1 MVYAIGTASGATQTY
16 STSIPTV
23 TNAGTY
29 YVWYKA
35 KGDTNHADSPAKSVP
50 VVIEPYSVP
59 SDNGHFFVQ
68 PTVRDGIYDGTEHV
82 VEVSVYPY
90 GATKNKQLVQGVDY
104 EVSGNRG
111 KDPGTYTVTVTCK
124 GNFKGTF
131 QENWSIEPGE
141 IVTYAT
147 IPFVPYDGQPH
158 GVSLPVLNNIGQD
171 ISGIAT
177 IVYGTTPGVYDL
189 TESPTLTE
197 PGIIGV
203 YFKISAPNY
212 YDYTGYTELKV
223 TGKETAPEQPAT
235 EQPVM
240 SETEPAP
247 AEVTTEKKTPAFIEL
262 SSQFKVTNSGSVV
275 TVKYGRVTGADSY
288 VICAAYCN
296 TSKLMK
302 LGEVNRTKYTF
313 SKLNKKKLDLT
324 RCIKVYVIALQKGKE
339 LARTKTAHIALRKH
353 AKYTNVKSLYVSQSS
368 IKLKVGKTKKIS
380 TRVILE
386 NASKSELPLAEHHSE
401 RFTYA
406 SNNKAI
412 ATVNT
417 KGKIKA
423 VGKGI
428 CEIWVYA
435 LNGTAKKMRVTVT

>member
-1 MVYAIGTASGATQTY
+1 MVITYADTPKTL
-16 STSIPTV
+16 TV
-23 TNAGTY
+23 TPANTKVNWTSSNPSVVKVEGGKVTPVSVGSADITATLASDQN
-29 YVWYKA
+29 VKA
-35 KGDTNHADSPAKSVP
+35 TCK
-50 VVIEPYSVP
+50 I
-59 SDNGHFFVQ
+59 
-68 PTVRDGIYDGTEHV
+68 TVRAMPITRATVTLDREQLDYDGLEQAVHV
-82 VEVSVYPY
+82 
-90 GATKNKQLVQGVDY
+90 TGVVVNGITLTSDDY
-104 EVSGNRG
+104 EVSGDRG
-111 KDPGTYTVTVTCK
+111 TDPGPYTVTVTGK
-124 GNFKGTF
+124 GNYSGTA
-131 QENWSIEPGE
+131 QASWSI
-141 IVTYAT
+141 V
-147 IPFVPYDGQPH
+147 D
-158 GVSLPVLNNIGQD
+158 N
-171 ISGIAT
+171 
-177 IVYGTTPGVYDL
+177 
-189 TESPTLTE
+189 
-197 PGIIGV
+197 
-203 YFKISAPNY
+203 
-212 YDYTGYTELKV
+212 
-223 TGKETAPEQPAT
+223 TAPEQPST

-324 RCIKVYVIALQKGKE
+324 KCIKVYVIALQKGKE

-435 LNGTAKKMRVTVT
+435 LNGTAKKIRVTVN

>member
-1 MVYAIGTASGATQTY
+1 
-16 STSIPTV
+16 
-23 TNAGTY
+23 
-29 YVWYKA
+29 
-35 KGDTNHADSPAKSVP
+35 
-50 VVIEPYSVP
+50 
-59 SDNGHFFVQ
+59 
-68 PTVRDGIYDGTEHV
+68 
-82 VEVSVYPY
+82 
-90 GATKNKQLVQGVDY
+90 
-104 EVSGNRG
+104 
-111 KDPGTYTVTVTCK
+111 
-124 GNFKGTF
+124 
-131 QENWSIEPGE
+131 
-141 IVTYAT
+141 
-147 IPFVPYDGQPH
+147 
-158 GVSLPVLNNIGQD
+158 
-171 ISGIAT
+171 
-177 IVYGTTPGVYDL
+177 
-189 TESPTLTE
+189 
-197 PGIIGV
+197 
-203 YFKISAPNY
+203 
-212 YDYTGYTELKV
+212 
-223 TGKETAPEQPAT
+223 
-235 EQPVM
+235 
-240 SETEPAP
+240 
-247 AEVTTEKKTPAFIEL
+247 
-262 SSQFKVTNSGSVV
+262 V

-435 LNGTAKKMRVTVT
+435 LNGTAKKIRVTVT